1 MNRCKFCVAPVLD
14 SKKRRLLSSQE
25 SERNAA
31 ALVDLACEA
40 GVARNEATKE
50 YTTGYLCTKCFNS
63 IGNFSALKEK
73 VGRLKGEFV
82 SKLHESLRSCDSA
95 MTSESKGTKRK
106 ASTQQS
112 GKAVKAVRNH
122 LLARIHRTIRQEMKN
137 ILTSRDCTVT
147 LNESNPGIFTSDAWE
162 NQFTALQHVA
172 PVLTGILNASIPRN
186 SSRRQC
192 TMASCI
198 GILVKSH
205 GRSTLAHLFTS
216 LILYSGHAAKQVYA
230 RLQKLGLCLSIN
242 STLKLIDIL
251 GDDHDHLVK
260 DWVTTLTTQ
269 TASSNVR
276 SILECGL
283 GIESSFTQ
291 GFITGL
297 PTVHLSNDSSDSAC
311 SEFDVQ
317 SLPDPVYASTPRPSI
332 ASLSL
337 NEDSFVSP
345 LSPDISALTS
355 TSYEDFTPQP
365 KEHDTSP
372 CPSMQGS
379 AEIGNEETEEWSGFR
394 LVGDNIDKNVKPRD
408 MRINSQTSS
417 LHYFHAYAVKDR
429 ISFKHLSAD
438 ATMIFPQD
446 IDFNVFYPSVEDN
459 FQLVSNF
466 ETLVTRMFVQHIP
479 GLQSLSAMAN
489 HHIEHQYSKNM
500 ALTEIR
506 SVLLKNENVL
516 NDMVDILDEL
526 HKYVPRTTT
535 MQTIHVCTGGGGT
548 TAVDIHV
555 NTFSH
560 IPLEGDQLTVARI
573 RGSQRVE
580 FNAENGDERLEGFFP
595 VIEDWHTKMCFME
608 VIWKRLY
615 NSCSGMDAG
624 TLFQLRE
631 VINRRNVISDVTKDL
646 TACEEFMEL
655 VTTAHVLTAAMH
667 VAGASNLTDLSSK
680 ILSKE
685 NPTAAATSLVQTLCR
700 QMVTIEFIMDKSTC
714 GSGDRVVEYAM
725 ETLSLGL
732 LLLEFKDSIREGDGY
747 RVLRCWKYFLL
758 IFRATQHKNYCIEA
772 LNLLMQ
778 YYYILP
784 QRYAEQM
791 LLLKGTVTHLGAN
804 KTPQA
809 IVRAGKALGVL
820 KNIITVFDK
829 LTGGWAT
836 SNHTTRSE
844 AEDLMKVVTELSQ
857 NRVFSPQSGRK
868 HRTFPSIECNK
879 LIASINKKKLHLWM
893 TKKVSQILKLCT
905 LSR

>member
-112 GKAVKAVRNH
+112 GKAVKIVVTYKGRERRYELSSTRGAIAKSLGRNSKQAFANHSFKSQAVRNH

-269 TASSNVR
+269 TASSNVP
-276 SILECGL
+276 L
-283 GIESSFTQ
+283 G
-291 GFITGL
+291 
-297 PTVHLSNDSSDSAC
+297 
-311 SEFDVQ
+311 
-317 SLPDPVYASTPRPSI
+317 
-332 ASLSL
+332 
-337 NEDSFVSP
+337 
-345 LSPDISALTS
+345 
-355 TSYEDFTPQP
+355 
-365 KEHDTSP
+365 
-372 CPSMQGS
+372 
-379 AEIGNEETEEWSGFR
+379 
-394 LVGDNIDKNVKPRD
+394 
-408 MRINSQTSS
+408 
-417 LHYFHAYAVKDR
+417 
-429 ISFKHLSAD
+429 
-438 ATMIFPQD
+438 
-446 IDFNVFYPSVEDN
+446 
-459 FQLVSNF
+459 
-466 ETLVTRMFVQHIP
+466 
-479 GLQSLSAMAN
+479 
-489 HHIEHQYSKNM
+489 
-500 ALTEIR
+500 
-506 SVLLKNENVL
+506 VLLKNENVL

-535 MQTIHVCTGGGGT
+535 MQTIDVCTGGGGT

-791 LLLKGTVTHLGAN
+791 LWGRFVNSEGG
-804 KTPQA
+804 PC
-809 IVRAGKALGVL
+809 RAEYL
-820 KNIITVFDK
+820 
-829 LTGGWAT
+829 
-836 SNHTTRSE
+836 R
-844 AEDLMKVVTELSQ
+844 
-857 NRVFSPQSGRK
+857 
-868 HRTFPSIECNK
+868 
-879 LIASINKKKLHLWM
+879 
-893 TKKVSQILKLCT
+893 
-905 LSR
+905 

>member
-1 MNRCKFCVAPVLD
+1 MTSKVSNRVIRSQICTNESLQALCCSRPRFQE
-14 SKKRRLLSSQE
+14 KKATFYSQE

-112 GKAVKAVRNH
+112 GKAVKIVVTYKGRERRYELSPTRGAIAKSLGRNSKQAFANHSFKSQAVRNH

-269 TASSNVR
+269 TASSNVP
-276 SILECGL
+276 L
-283 GIESSFTQ
+283 G
-291 GFITGL
+291 
-297 PTVHLSNDSSDSAC
+297 
-311 SEFDVQ
+311 
-317 SLPDPVYASTPRPSI
+317 
-332 ASLSL
+332 
-337 NEDSFVSP
+337 
-345 LSPDISALTS
+345 
-355 TSYEDFTPQP
+355 
-365 KEHDTSP
+365 
-372 CPSMQGS
+372 
-379 AEIGNEETEEWSGFR
+379 
-394 LVGDNIDKNVKPRD
+394 
-408 MRINSQTSS
+408 
-417 LHYFHAYAVKDR
+417 
-429 ISFKHLSAD
+429 
-438 ATMIFPQD
+438 
-446 IDFNVFYPSVEDN
+446 
-459 FQLVSNF
+459 
-466 ETLVTRMFVQHIP
+466 
-479 GLQSLSAMAN
+479 
-489 HHIEHQYSKNM
+489 
-500 ALTEIR
+500 
-506 SVLLKNENVL
+506 VLLKNENVL
-516 NDMVDILDEL
+516 KDMVDILDEL
-526 HKYVPRTTT
+526 H
-535 MQTIHVCTGGGGT
+535 
-548 TAVDIHV
+548 
-555 NTFSH
+555 N
-560 IPLEGDQLTVARI
+560 
-573 RGSQRVE
+573 QRVE

-747 RVLRCWKYFLL
+747 RVLRCWKYFSSS
-758 IFRATQHKNYCIEA
+758 F
-772 LNLLMQ
+772 
-778 YYYILP
+778 
-784 QRYAEQM
+784 
-791 LLLKGTVTHLGAN
+791 
-804 KTPQA
+804 
-809 IVRAGKALGVL
+809 VL
-820 KNIITVFDK
+820 RSTR
-829 LTGGWAT
+829 
-836 SNHTTRSE
+836 TT
-844 AEDLMKVVTELSQ
+844 A
-857 NRVFSPQSGRK
+857 
-868 HRTFPSIECNK
+868 
-879 LIASINKKKLHLWM
+879 
-893 TKKVSQILKLCT
+893 
-905 LSR
+905 

>member
-1 MNRCKFCVAPVLD
+1 MTSKVSNRVIRSQICTNESLQALCCSRPRFQE
-14 SKKRRLLSSQE
+14 KKATFYSQE

-112 GKAVKAVRNH
+112 GKAVKIVVTYKGRERRYELSPTRGAIAKSLGRNSKQAFANHSFKSQAVRNH

-269 TASSNVR
+269 TASSN
-276 SILECGL
+276 
-283 GIESSFTQ
+283 

-317 SLPDPVYASTPRPSI
+317 SLPDPVFASTPRPSI

-365 KEHDTSP
+365 TEHDTSP

-438 ATMIFPQD
+438 ATIIFPQD

-500 ALTEIR
+500 ALKSEVVPLG
-506 SVLLKNENVL
+506 VLLKNENVL
-516 NDMVDILDEL
+516 KDMVDILDEL

-535 MQTIHVCTGGGGT
+535 MQTIDVCTGGGGT

-560 IPLEGDQLTVARI
+560 IPLGGDQLTVARI

-784 QRYAEQM
+784 Q
-791 LLLKGTVTHLGAN
+791 
-804 KTPQA
+804 
-809 IVRAGKALGVL
+809 
-820 KNIITVFDK
+820 
-829 LTGGWAT
+829 
-836 SNHTTRSE
+836 
-844 AEDLMKVVTELSQ
+844 
-857 NRVFSPQSGRK
+857 
-868 HRTFPSIECNK
+868 
-879 LIASINKKKLHLWM
+879 
-893 TKKVSQILKLCT
+893 
-905 LSR
+905 

>member
-1 MNRCKFCVAPVLD
+1 MNRCKLCVAPVLD

-269 TASSNVR
+269 TASSN
-276 SILECGL
+276 
-283 GIESSFTQ
+283 

-365 KEHDTSP
+365 TEHDTSP

-500 ALTEIR
+500 ALKSEVVPLG
-506 SVLLKNENVL
+506 VLLKNENVL

-526 HKYVPRTTT
+526 H
-535 MQTIHVCTGGGGT
+535 
-548 TAVDIHV
+548 
-555 NTFSH
+555 NH
-560 IPLEGDQLTVARI
+560 IPLGGDQLTVARI

-624 TLFQLRE
+624 
-631 VINRRNVISDVTKDL
+631 
-646 TACEEFMEL
+646 
-655 VTTAHVLTAAMH
+655 
-667 VAGASNLTDLSSK
+667 
-680 ILSKE
+680 
-685 NPTAAATSLVQTLCR
+685 
-700 QMVTIEFIMDKSTC
+700 
-714 GSGDRVVEYAM
+714 
-725 ETLSLGL
+725 
-732 LLLEFKDSIREGDGY
+732 
-747 RVLRCWKYFLL
+747 
-758 IFRATQHKNYCIEA
+758 
-772 LNLLMQ
+772 
-778 YYYILP
+778 
-784 QRYAEQM
+784 
-791 LLLKGTVTHLGAN
+791 
-804 KTPQA
+804 
-809 IVRAGKALGVL
+809 
-820 KNIITVFDK
+820 K
-829 LTGGWAT
+829 L
-836 SNHTTRSE
+836 
-844 AEDLMKVVTELSQ
+844 
-857 NRVFSPQSGRK
+857 
-868 HRTFPSIECNK
+868 SIEG
-879 LIASINKKKLHLWM
+879 M
-893 TKKVSQILKLCT
+893 
-905 LSR
+905 

>member
-1 MNRCKFCVAPVLD
+1 
-14 SKKRRLLSSQE
+14 
-25 SERNAA
+25 
-31 ALVDLACEA
+31 
-40 GVARNEATKE
+40 
-50 YTTGYLCTKCFNS
+50 
-63 IGNFSALKEK
+63 
-73 VGRLKGEFV
+73 
-82 SKLHESLRSCDSA
+82 
-95 MTSESKGTKRK
+95 
-106 ASTQQS
+106 
-112 GKAVKAVRNH
+112 
-122 LLARIHRTIRQEMKN
+122 
-137 ILTSRDCTVT
+137 
-147 LNESNPGIFTSDAWE
+147 
-162 NQFTALQHVA
+162 
-172 PVLTGILNASIPRN
+172 
-186 SSRRQC
+186 
-192 TMASCI
+192 
-198 GILVKSH
+198 
-205 GRSTLAHLFTS
+205 
-216 LILYSGHAAKQVYA
+216 
-230 RLQKLGLCLSIN
+230 
-242 STLKLIDIL
+242 
-251 GDDHDHLVK
+251 
-260 DWVTTLTTQ
+260 
-269 TASSNVR
+269 
-276 SILECGL
+276 
-283 GIESSFTQ
+283 
-291 GFITGL
+291 
-297 PTVHLSNDSSDSAC
+297 
-311 SEFDVQ
+311 
-317 SLPDPVYASTPRPSI
+317 
-332 ASLSL
+332 
-337 NEDSFVSP
+337 
-345 LSPDISALTS
+345 
-355 TSYEDFTPQP
+355 
-365 KEHDTSP
+365 
-372 CPSMQGS
+372 
-379 AEIGNEETEEWSGFR
+379 
-394 LVGDNIDKNVKPRD
+394 
-408 MRINSQTSS
+408 
-417 LHYFHAYAVKDR
+417 
-429 ISFKHLSAD
+429 
-438 ATMIFPQD
+438 
-446 IDFNVFYPSVEDN
+446 
-459 FQLVSNF
+459 
-466 ETLVTRMFVQHIP
+466 
-479 GLQSLSAMAN
+479 
-489 HHIEHQYSKNM
+489 
-500 ALTEIR
+500 
-506 SVLLKNENVL
+506 
-516 NDMVDILDEL
+516 MVDILDEL

-535 MQTIHVCTGGGGT
+535 MQTIDVCTGGGGT

-560 IPLEGDQLTVARI
+560 IPLGGDQLTVARI

-685 NPTAAATSLVQTLCR
+685 NPTATATSLVQTLCR

-784 QRYAEQM
+784 QQYAEQM
-791 LLLKGTVTHLGAN
+791 LWGRFVNSEGGPGQNISTDLHMEHLNRLLKGTVTHLGAN